1 MKLLRFTSKDA
12 LLAKLET
19 ILTIFQDQL
28 ESHSKVSLTIDTL
41 TKLRDRVLSGG
52 SELED
57 IPDVAEKSTLT
68 SEATPALDLKG
79 KSGRQQMLEKLKQ
92 SAKSNSVHHMSTF
105 ERAVNDCL
113 EFFQVS
119 FNKNLRPLSRAPAF
133 NELFVFH
140 DIQRVRR
147 QIVGAPRGA
156 LHTALND
163 PHYYLQCTCCATND
177 QLILPHL
184 PDVCVAY
191 KLHLECPKFINL
203 YDWLLAFKTV
213 LENDESMDDP
223 QLQAR
228 FIRAISELQFLGY
241 IKAAKQKTDHVVRLT
256 W

>member
-1 MKLLRFTSKDA
+1 MMKLLRFSSKDI
-12 LLAKLET
+12 LLAKLENV
-19 ILTIFQDQL
+19 LAIFQDQL
-28 ESHSKVSLTIDTL
+28 ENHQKVSLTIETL
-41 TKLRDRVLSGG
+41 TKLQDRILSGD
-52 SELED
+52 SKKEN
-57 IPDVAEKSTLT
+57 IPEITEKIAESAPT
-68 SEATPALDLKG
+68 LDLKG
-79 KSGRQQMLEKLKQ
+79 ISGRQQMLEKLKQ
-92 SAKSNSVHHMSTF
+92 SAKQNPVHQMSGF
-105 ERAVNDCL
+105 ERAVSDCV
-113 EFFQVS
+113 EFLLSS
-119 FNKNLRPLSRAPAF
+119 FNKCLRPLSRAPAF

-163 PHYYLQCTCCATND
+163 PHYYLQCSCCTTND

-184 PDVCVAY
+184 PDVCIAY

-213 LENDESMDDP
+213 LENDDVSDDP